1 MKSYR
6 KLEPVEID
14 PETGEM
20 VFNPDADAA
29 NADWIRAARLKEKAD
44 QGDLEAKKKLEE
56 LFNTPMYEVS
66 DEEEP
71 EE

>member
-1 MKSYR
+1 MKKLR
-6 KLEPVEID
+6 KIEPVEFD

-29 NADWIRAARLKEKAD
+29 NADWIRAARLKRKAD
-44 QGDLEAKKKLEE
+44 QGDMEAKKQLDE
-56 LFNTPMYEVS
+56 LFNTPMYEIS
-66 DEEEP
+66 EEEEP